1 MKFSVLLSL
10 LVVTNI
16 KTMSQ
21 IYTFT
26 TPQLN
31 IEIIEKEEADFMGE
45 IAFNKCYLF
54 LRKNGEYL
62 AVPQSFGQSPGILA
76 SKEVINK
83 FIEDK
88 YFPVPI
94 NPKDR
99 LELHRDLILTIH
111 TSEDKL
117 IDQFNKRCHFSF
129 DAEKDSLEKLDLVIK
144 RKWIV
149 NKIEDS
155 YFYECVALVG
165 KYMRL
170 KYHAKWG
177 LRAYYG
183 DSLNPSYDP
192 ILILSDKSG
201 FIHIGSLIYSYGDSR
216 SSLGLKHFIESAFRN
231 RLPLPASD
239 VFNENYILLD

>member
-1 MKFSVLLSL
+1 
-10 LVVTNI
+10 
-16 KTMSQ
+16 MSQ
-21 IYTFT
+21 IYTVT

-54 LRKNGEYL
+54 LRKNAEYL
-62 AVPQSFGQSPGILA
+62 AVPQSFLQSPGILA

-94 NPKDR
+94 NSTDR
-99 LELHRDLILTIH
+99 LELHRELILNIH

-177 LRAYYG
+177 LRVYYG

-192 ILILSDKSG
+192 ILILPDKSG
-201 FIHIGSLIYSYGDSR
+201 YIIMGDLIYVYGDSR
-216 SSLGLKHFIESAFRN
+216 ALFGLNHYIKSA
-231 RLPLPASD
+231 LMHLSPLPIDSN
-239 VFNENYILLD
+239 VLNEYYILLE